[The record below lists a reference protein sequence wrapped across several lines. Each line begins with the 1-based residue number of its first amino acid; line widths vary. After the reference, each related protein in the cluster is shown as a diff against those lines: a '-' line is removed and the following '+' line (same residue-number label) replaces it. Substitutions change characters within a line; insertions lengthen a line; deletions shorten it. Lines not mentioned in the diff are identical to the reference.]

1 MINSPNVKLRWK
13 LKGYL
18 EAHNKTPYMLSRAME
33 GKARTNET
41 MLYRIED
48 GASVR
53 INTESLE
60 RILTGIQE
68 LGIAEVGVSDI
79 VEFEQ

>member
-1 MINSPNVKLRWK
+1 MVDSTKVKLQWK
-13 LKGYL
+13 LKSYL
-18 EAHNKTPYMLSRAME
+18 EKNGKTPYMLSRAMG
-33 GKARTNET
+33 GKVRTNET

-48 GASVR
+48 GTPVR

-68 LGIAEVGVSDI
+68 LGVREVSLSDV
-79 VEFEQ
+79 VECEP